1 MRPRCVQLIF
11 LKPITFQIVRDSIKR
26 NNFIT
31 IIVFI
36 VLPKHNGNVLDNN
49 NVLMLQKI
57 SRPISSIA
65 CLLKK

>member
-1 MRPRCVQLIF
+1 MRTFPMRPRCVQLIF

-36 VLPKHNGNVLDNN
+36 VLPKHNGNV
-49 NVLMLQKI
+49 
-57 SRPISSIA
+57 
-65 CLLKK
+65 